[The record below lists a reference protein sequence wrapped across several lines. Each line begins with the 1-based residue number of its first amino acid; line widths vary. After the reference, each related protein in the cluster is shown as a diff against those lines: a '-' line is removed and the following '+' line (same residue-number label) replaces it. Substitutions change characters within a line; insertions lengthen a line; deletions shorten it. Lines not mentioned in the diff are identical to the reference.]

1 MTAGRELDW
10 FLLQPVFKQM
20 ILFLIKKYPG
30 LFGEGYFGGRGL
42 KKLKIYS
49 RS

>member
-10 FLLQPVFKQM
+10 VLLQPVFKQM
-20 ILFLIKKYPG
+20 ILFLLKKYPG
-30 LFGEGYFGGRGL
+30 LFGEGYFGGKGL